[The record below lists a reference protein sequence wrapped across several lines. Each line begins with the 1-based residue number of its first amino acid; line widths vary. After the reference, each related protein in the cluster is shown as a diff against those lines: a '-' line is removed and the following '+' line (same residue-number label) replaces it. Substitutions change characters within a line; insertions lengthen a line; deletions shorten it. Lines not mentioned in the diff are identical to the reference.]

1 MNHPSPDA
9 SGILSEKMLK
19 FIAAWQGNAIAAAKA
34 AGYRKP
40 QVVACRLM
48 KNPTIRAEIR
58 RKQIAMTEES
68 GKRLGVELTFDRSHV
83 LNRLWEIAQIPP
95 NDTNKNLGAQV
106 KAAEVLGA
114 LFDAELKYIAEFLP
128 HLQTMSQDDVQF
140 FIRHGHFRQQ
150 SGESNDYQAQKAEE

>member
-1 MNHPSPDA
+1 MTKKSPDA
-9 SGILSEKMLK
+9 PGILTEKMLK
-19 FIAAWQGNAIAAAKA
+19 FIDAWQGNAIAAAKA

-58 RKQIAMTEES
+58 RKQIAMSQES
-68 GKRLGVELTFDRSHV
+68 GKRLGGQLNFDRSYV

-95 NDTNKNLGAQV
+95 DETNRNLGAQV

-114 LFDAELKYIAEFLP
+114 MFDAEMKHLAELLP
-128 HLQTMSQDDVQF
+128 HLPTKSKDDIQF
-140 FIRHGHFRQQ
+140 FIHHGHFPQHQ
-150 SGESNDYQAQKAEE
+150 ENPNDQKA

>member
-1 MNHPSPDA
+1 MPRKNSDA
-9 SGILSEKMLK
+9 LTVLSTKSLK
-19 FIAAWQGNAIAAAKA
+19 FIGAWQGDAVAAARI
-34 AGYRKP
+34 AGYSNPRSAASK
-40 QVVACRLM
+40 LM
-48 KNPTIRAEIR
+48 KNDAIRAEIR

-114 LFDAELKYIAEFLP
+114 LFDAELKYIAELLP
-128 HLQTMSQDDVQF
+128 HLKDMSQDDVQF

-150 SGESNDYQAQKAEE
+150 LGESNDYQAQKAEE